1 MKNKKLWYD
10 ISWANIVTTLVL
22 STFVFYSIYNI
33 KNASITLPIVAALCL
48 VTLCGALN
56 GTALGGITSSLSLL
70 GGIIYK
76 VKYTDFPTFNATKK
90 MIDKFGETTAEQM
103 AANKAKDFALAMEDL
118 YDAKIFIFLGAL
130 ILAFIGRK
138 IWLYAKAKKASSK
151 KGMRTA
157 MLSYLAMFVALSVI
171 LNTLRVGHIS
181 FGGFPIIYS
190 GFALGPVAGFIVGVV
205 SDLLGFLVRPSA
217 NAFNL
222 AFTLTSGLTGMIPA
236 LVLKLFGKDK
246 ANKNNFLKVLLAIF
260 IGQLIT
266 SILLVPYFMKIF
278 YGYVFWERVLKAL
291 TQQVWSI
298 PLYSFVFISTW
309 NVINK
314 QVDFNLVKQ
323 DNDFAFP
330 AK

>member
-33 KNASITLPIVAALCL
+33 KNASITLPIMAALCL

-90 MIDKFGETTAEQM
+90 MIEKFGETTAEQM
-103 AANKAKDFALAMEDL
+103 AANKAKDFALAMENL

-138 IWLYAKAKKASSK
+138 IWLYAKAKKASK